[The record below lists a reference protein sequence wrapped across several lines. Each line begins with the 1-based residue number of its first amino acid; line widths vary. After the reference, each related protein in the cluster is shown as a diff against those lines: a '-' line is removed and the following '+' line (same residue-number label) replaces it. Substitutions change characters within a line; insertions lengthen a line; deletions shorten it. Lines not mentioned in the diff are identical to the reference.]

1 MRSVTTVEVREFDDA
16 TICDTTICDARIC
29 NATIYDAT
37 ELASDV
43 VHVWKR
49 SLQAEP
55 AAIKF
60 YSAWLS
66 DDEHERAARYRV
78 EQPRTDFIL
87 TRGTLRVLIASYL
100 RMAPQEIKF
109 RYSKF
114 GKPSLEGN
122 RELRFNVSHTNGR
135 ALLAFVKDR
144 ELGVDVEHVRTT
156 LDARELAERF
166 FSEAERSALE
176 KLTGDDLYAAFYRC
190 WTRKEAYIKAKGEG
204 LSLPLT
210 QFDVSVAA
218 DELQALLATRPEPSE
233 ASRWMLRDLN
243 AGPGYAAA
251 LAVAG

>member
-1 MRSVTTVEVREFDDA
+1 MRSVTTVEVREFDDT
-16 TICDTTICDARIC
+16 TICDT
-29 NATIYDAT
+29 T

-49 SLQAEP
+49 SLRAAP
-55 AAIKF
+55 AAIEIC
-60 YSAWLS
+60 SASLS
-66 DDEHERAARYRV
+66 TDECERAGRFRV

-87 TRGTLRVLIASYL
+87 TRGALRVLIASYQ

-114 GKPSLEGN
+114 GKPSLEGT
-122 RELRFNVSHTNGR
+122 RELRFNVSHTDGL
-135 ALLAFVKDR
+135 ALLAFARNR

-166 FSEAERSALE
+166 FSERERNALE

-210 QFDVSVAA
+210 QFDVSVEA
-218 DELQALLATRPEPSE
+218 DELEALLATRPEPSE
-233 ASRWMLRDLN
+233 AGRWMLRDLN
-243 AGPGYAAA
+243 AGHGYAAA